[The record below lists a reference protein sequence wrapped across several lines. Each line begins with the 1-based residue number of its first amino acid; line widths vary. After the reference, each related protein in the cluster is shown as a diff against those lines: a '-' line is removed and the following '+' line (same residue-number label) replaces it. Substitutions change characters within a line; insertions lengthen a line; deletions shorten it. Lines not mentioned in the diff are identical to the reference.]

1 MDVLNRTT
9 KELRTSQNEP
19 EYHESEWIHGPDL
32 SAVAGH
38 DPRYWVITGDSVTLA
53 TGNELAA
60 IEAEV
65 LAEAKAAKMAAIDA
79 KSGQI
84 LTRGIEIEP
93 GIWLST
99 TLAASQNLQDIWIG
113 YQSSMP
119 VFPVSISTLS
129 GGAYTVANITAFAA
143 IMSAFGAHKRG
154 TLEAGQALRAQVLAC
169 TTLAQVEAIVD
180 ERT

>member
-9 KELRTSQNEP
+9 KELRRSVNEP
-19 EYHESEWIHGPDL
+19 DYLIEDWIHGPDL
-32 SAVAGH
+32 SAVTGY
-38 DPRYWVITGDSVTLA
+38 DSRYWVISGDSVTLA
-53 TGNELAA
+53 TGDALAA

-79 KSGQI
+79 RSAQI
-84 LTRGIEIEP
+84 LTRGIEIES
-93 GIWLST
+93 GVWLST

-113 YQSSMP
+113 HQQGIQ

-169 TTLAQVEAIVD
+169 TTVAQVNAIVD
-180 ERT
+180 DRS